1 MIQAFVIKKILN
13 IVFKKIQEKH
23 NLKKLQKYVEEENE
37 LDIKVKQLT
46 KTVNKYG
53 KYIED
58 LEKDYANFKK
68 KVLKKAGI
76 PVIKKRSK

>member
-58 LEKDYANFKK
+58 LESKLQVSKK
-68 KVLKKAGI
+68 LFSRVKLNQ
-76 PVIKKRSK
+76 IKK